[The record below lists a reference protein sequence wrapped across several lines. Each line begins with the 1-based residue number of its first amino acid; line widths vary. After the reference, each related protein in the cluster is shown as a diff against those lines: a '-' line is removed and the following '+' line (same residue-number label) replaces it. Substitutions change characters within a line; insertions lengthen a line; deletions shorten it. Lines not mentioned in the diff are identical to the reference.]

1 VERHEVNRPEKP
13 TTEVEREVA
22 APPPNAQAEASAG
35 GVLFP
40 PQGSTPTMIDFT
52 SNDPP
57 SDKGKQKMDVET
69 VDAAGQVGTSVVPDD
84 DMVVASTRWPNFM
97 ELALMWMEEELPR

>member
-22 APPPNAQAEASAG
+22 APPPNAQAEASTG
-35 GVLFP
+35 GVLFS